1 MILKTGTYYLNVH
14 LNIYLLCARA
24 VCRIKIYGKKK
35 NNPFTDM
42 TFNTNVFPKSHF
54 WDLNFMT
61 VAPKQTSSKI
71 KQKMRQRRGNIVM
84 IVIAV

>member
-1 MILKTGTYYLNVH
+1 MGHLLDIYYVQEQF
-14 LNIYLLCARA
+14 
-24 VCRIKIYGKKK
+24 VESKFMEKKK

-61 VAPKQTSSKI
+61 VAPKQTSSKT
-71 KQKMRQRRGNIVM
+71 KQKMKQRRGNIVM